1 MVEAE
6 FYDAA
11 VSGADPVTERPGF
24 LAMLQRIAGN
34 GIRTTRSDAGILRHH
49 HRLSTTCLIPTAARP
64 ARVRSTAPP
73 DPNFAANLWLLT
85 HSDLR
90 QSPRVRVFLDF
101 VAMEIAKQR
110 QLIEGTAR
118 TIGGDVLETL
128 GSGSGSA
135 GSGQVSQIALHQR
148 R

>member
-1 MVEAE
+1 M
-6 FYDAA
+6 
-11 VSGADPVTERPGF
+11 SGADPVTERPGF

-49 HRLSTTCLIPTAARP
+49 HRLSTTCLIPTAARM
-64 ARVRSTAPP
+64 RSTAPP

-85 HSDLR
+85 HPDLR

-128 GSGSGSA
+128 GSGSA